1 MELDE
6 IISEVKKHITEKR
19 YVHTEG
25 VAFTAAALAMKFSY
39 ESGYRENDNM
49 EFVDKART
57 AGYLHDN
64 AKCLSDEELL
74 AVCAQN
80 NIPVTECEKKSPY
93 LLHGKVGAFYA
104 KTLYGIDDE
113 DILNA
118 ITYHTTGR
126 PGMSMLEKII
136 FTADYIEPGRTKQAN
151 LDYIRYLAFT
161 DIDRCV
167 LKILSDT
174 LDYLEEKHKSID
186 DMTVKTLE
194 YYKNKQEM
202 VQMDKILNTI
212 YNAIDDKKG
221 GNTRILDISAI
232 TTISDYF
239 IVTSG
244 NNYNQVR
251 AIADNVE
258 EELLKKHGMRPE
270 RVEGY
275 NNGEW
280 ILLDYID
287 YVIHVFDRE
296 QRLFYD
302 IERIWSD
309 GKEIEVK

>member
-1 MELDE
+1 
-6 IISEVKKHITEKR
+6 
-19 YVHTEG
+19 
-25 VAFTAAALAMKFSY
+25 
-39 ESGYRENDNM
+39 
-49 EFVDKART
+49 
-57 AGYLHDN
+57 
-64 AKCLSDEELL
+64 
-74 AVCAQN
+74 
-80 NIPVTECEKKSPY
+80 
-93 LLHGKVGAFYA
+93 
-104 KTLYGIDDE
+104 
-113 DILNA
+113 
-118 ITYHTTGR
+118 
-126 PGMSMLEKII
+126 
-136 FTADYIEPGRTKQAN
+136 
-151 LDYIRYLAFT
+151 
-161 DIDRCV
+161 
-167 LKILSDT
+167 
-174 LDYLEEKHKSID
+174 
-186 DMTVKTLE
+186 
-194 YYKNKQEM
+194 
-202 VQMDKILNTI
+202 MDKILNTI

>member
-1 MELDE
+1 
-6 IISEVKKHITEKR
+6 
-19 YVHTEG
+19 
-25 VAFTAAALAMKFSY
+25 
-39 ESGYRENDNM
+39 
-49 EFVDKART
+49 
-57 AGYLHDN
+57 
-64 AKCLSDEELL
+64 
-74 AVCAQN
+74 
-80 NIPVTECEKKSPY
+80 
-93 LLHGKVGAFYA
+93 
-104 KTLYGIDDE
+104 
-113 DILNA
+113 
-118 ITYHTTGR
+118 
-126 PGMSMLEKII
+126 
-136 FTADYIEPGRTKQAN
+136 
-151 LDYIRYLAFT
+151 
-161 DIDRCV
+161 
-167 LKILSDT
+167 
-174 LDYLEEKHKSID
+174 
-186 DMTVKTLE
+186 
-194 YYKNKQEM
+194 
-202 VQMDKILNTI
+202 MDKILNTI

-239 IVTSG
+239 IITSG

-287 YVIHVFDRE
+287 YVIHVFERE

>member
-1 MELDE
+1 
-6 IISEVKKHITEKR
+6 
-19 YVHTEG
+19 
-25 VAFTAAALAMKFSY
+25 
-39 ESGYRENDNM
+39 
-49 EFVDKART
+49 
-57 AGYLHDN
+57 
-64 AKCLSDEELL
+64 
-74 AVCAQN
+74 
-80 NIPVTECEKKSPY
+80 
-93 LLHGKVGAFYA
+93 
-104 KTLYGIDDE
+104 
-113 DILNA
+113 
-118 ITYHTTGR
+118 
-126 PGMSMLEKII
+126 
-136 FTADYIEPGRTKQAN
+136 
-151 LDYIRYLAFT
+151 
-161 DIDRCV
+161 
-167 LKILSDT
+167 
-174 LDYLEEKHKSID
+174 
-186 DMTVKTLE
+186 
-194 YYKNKQEM
+194 
-202 VQMDKILNTI
+202 MDKILNTI

-221 GNTRILDISAI
+221 VNTRILDISAI

-258 EELLKKHGMRPE
+258 EELLKKHGMRPQ

>member
-1 MELDE
+1 
-6 IISEVKKHITEKR
+6 
-19 YVHTEG
+19 
-25 VAFTAAALAMKFSY
+25 
-39 ESGYRENDNM
+39 
-49 EFVDKART
+49 
-57 AGYLHDN
+57 
-64 AKCLSDEELL
+64 
-74 AVCAQN
+74 
-80 NIPVTECEKKSPY
+80 
-93 LLHGKVGAFYA
+93 
-104 KTLYGIDDE
+104 
-113 DILNA
+113 
-118 ITYHTTGR
+118 
-126 PGMSMLEKII
+126 
-136 FTADYIEPGRTKQAN
+136 
-151 LDYIRYLAFT
+151 
-161 DIDRCV
+161 
-167 LKILSDT
+167 
-174 LDYLEEKHKSID
+174 
-186 DMTVKTLE
+186 
-194 YYKNKQEM
+194 
-202 VQMDKILNTI
+202 MDKILNTI

-221 GNTRILDISAI
+221 VNTRILDISAI

-302 IERIWSD
+302 IETIWSD

>member
-1 MELDE
+1 M
-6 IISEVKKHITEKR
+6 
-19 YVHTEG
+19 Y
-25 VAFTAAALAMKFSY
+25 
-39 ESGYRENDNM
+39 
-49 EFVDKART
+49 
-57 AGYLHDN
+57 
-64 AKCLSDEELL
+64 
-74 AVCAQN
+74 
-80 NIPVTECEKKSPY
+80 
-93 LLHGKVGAFYA
+93 
-104 KTLYGIDDE
+104 
-113 DILNA
+113 
-118 ITYHTTGR
+118 
-126 PGMSMLEKII
+126 
-136 FTADYIEPGRTKQAN
+136 
-151 LDYIRYLAFT
+151 
-161 DIDRCV
+161 
-167 LKILSDT
+167 
-174 LDYLEEKHKSID
+174 
-186 DMTVKTLE
+186 
-194 YYKNKQEM
+194 
-202 VQMDKILNTI
+202 KILNTI

>member
-1 MELDE
+1 
-6 IISEVKKHITEKR
+6 
-19 YVHTEG
+19 
-25 VAFTAAALAMKFSY
+25 
-39 ESGYRENDNM
+39 
-49 EFVDKART
+49 
-57 AGYLHDN
+57 
-64 AKCLSDEELL
+64 
-74 AVCAQN
+74 
-80 NIPVTECEKKSPY
+80 
-93 LLHGKVGAFYA
+93 
-104 KTLYGIDDE
+104 
-113 DILNA
+113 
-118 ITYHTTGR
+118 
-126 PGMSMLEKII
+126 
-136 FTADYIEPGRTKQAN
+136 
-151 LDYIRYLAFT
+151 
-161 DIDRCV
+161 
-167 LKILSDT
+167 
-174 LDYLEEKHKSID
+174 
-186 DMTVKTLE
+186 
-194 YYKNKQEM
+194 
-202 VQMDKILNTI
+202 MDKILSTI

>member
-1 MELDE
+1 
-6 IISEVKKHITEKR
+6 
-19 YVHTEG
+19 
-25 VAFTAAALAMKFSY
+25 
-39 ESGYRENDNM
+39 
-49 EFVDKART
+49 
-57 AGYLHDN
+57 
-64 AKCLSDEELL
+64 
-74 AVCAQN
+74 
-80 NIPVTECEKKSPY
+80 
-93 LLHGKVGAFYA
+93 
-104 KTLYGIDDE
+104 
-113 DILNA
+113 
-118 ITYHTTGR
+118 
-126 PGMSMLEKII
+126 
-136 FTADYIEPGRTKQAN
+136 
-151 LDYIRYLAFT
+151 
-161 DIDRCV
+161 
-167 LKILSDT
+167 
-174 LDYLEEKHKSID
+174 
-186 DMTVKTLE
+186 
-194 YYKNKQEM
+194 
-202 VQMDKILNTI
+202 MDKILNTI

-239 IVTSG
+239 IVTYG

>member
-1 MELDE
+1 
-6 IISEVKKHITEKR
+6 
-19 YVHTEG
+19 
-25 VAFTAAALAMKFSY
+25 
-39 ESGYRENDNM
+39 
-49 EFVDKART
+49 
-57 AGYLHDN
+57 
-64 AKCLSDEELL
+64 
-74 AVCAQN
+74 
-80 NIPVTECEKKSPY
+80 
-93 LLHGKVGAFYA
+93 
-104 KTLYGIDDE
+104 
-113 DILNA
+113 
-118 ITYHTTGR
+118 
-126 PGMSMLEKII
+126 
-136 FTADYIEPGRTKQAN
+136 
-151 LDYIRYLAFT
+151 
-161 DIDRCV
+161 
-167 LKILSDT
+167 
-174 LDYLEEKHKSID
+174 
-186 DMTVKTLE
+186 
-194 YYKNKQEM
+194 
-202 VQMDKILNTI
+202 MDKILNTI
-212 YNAIDDKKG
+212 YNAIDDIKG
-221 GNTRILDISAI
+221 VNTRILDISAI

>member
-1 MELDE
+1 
-6 IISEVKKHITEKR
+6 
-19 YVHTEG
+19 
-25 VAFTAAALAMKFSY
+25 
-39 ESGYRENDNM
+39 
-49 EFVDKART
+49 
-57 AGYLHDN
+57 
-64 AKCLSDEELL
+64 
-74 AVCAQN
+74 
-80 NIPVTECEKKSPY
+80 
-93 LLHGKVGAFYA
+93 
-104 KTLYGIDDE
+104 
-113 DILNA
+113 
-118 ITYHTTGR
+118 
-126 PGMSMLEKII
+126 
-136 FTADYIEPGRTKQAN
+136 
-151 LDYIRYLAFT
+151 
-161 DIDRCV
+161 
-167 LKILSDT
+167 
-174 LDYLEEKHKSID
+174 
-186 DMTVKTLE
+186 
-194 YYKNKQEM
+194 
-202 VQMDKILNTI
+202 MDKILNTI

-221 GNTRILDISAI
+221 VNTRILDISAI
-232 TTISDYF
+232 TTTSDYF

>member
-1 MELDE
+1 
-6 IISEVKKHITEKR
+6 
-19 YVHTEG
+19 
-25 VAFTAAALAMKFSY
+25 
-39 ESGYRENDNM
+39 
-49 EFVDKART
+49 
-57 AGYLHDN
+57 
-64 AKCLSDEELL
+64 
-74 AVCAQN
+74 
-80 NIPVTECEKKSPY
+80 
-93 LLHGKVGAFYA
+93 
-104 KTLYGIDDE
+104 
-113 DILNA
+113 
-118 ITYHTTGR
+118 
-126 PGMSMLEKII
+126 
-136 FTADYIEPGRTKQAN
+136 
-151 LDYIRYLAFT
+151 
-161 DIDRCV
+161 
-167 LKILSDT
+167 
-174 LDYLEEKHKSID
+174 
-186 DMTVKTLE
+186 
-194 YYKNKQEM
+194 
-202 VQMDKILNTI
+202 MDKILNSI

-221 GNTRILDISAI
+221 VNTRILDISAI

-239 IVTSG
+239 IITSG

>member
-1 MELDE
+1 
-6 IISEVKKHITEKR
+6 
-19 YVHTEG
+19 
-25 VAFTAAALAMKFSY
+25 
-39 ESGYRENDNM
+39 
-49 EFVDKART
+49 
-57 AGYLHDN
+57 
-64 AKCLSDEELL
+64 
-74 AVCAQN
+74 
-80 NIPVTECEKKSPY
+80 
-93 LLHGKVGAFYA
+93 
-104 KTLYGIDDE
+104 
-113 DILNA
+113 
-118 ITYHTTGR
+118 
-126 PGMSMLEKII
+126 
-136 FTADYIEPGRTKQAN
+136 
-151 LDYIRYLAFT
+151 
-161 DIDRCV
+161 
-167 LKILSDT
+167 
-174 LDYLEEKHKSID
+174 
-186 DMTVKTLE
+186 
-194 YYKNKQEM
+194 
-202 VQMDKILNTI
+202 MDKILNTI

-258 EELLKKHGMRPE
+258 EELLKKHGMRSE

>member
-1 MELDE
+1 
-6 IISEVKKHITEKR
+6 
-19 YVHTEG
+19 
-25 VAFTAAALAMKFSY
+25 
-39 ESGYRENDNM
+39 
-49 EFVDKART
+49 
-57 AGYLHDN
+57 
-64 AKCLSDEELL
+64 
-74 AVCAQN
+74 
-80 NIPVTECEKKSPY
+80 
-93 LLHGKVGAFYA
+93 
-104 KTLYGIDDE
+104 
-113 DILNA
+113 
-118 ITYHTTGR
+118 
-126 PGMSMLEKII
+126 
-136 FTADYIEPGRTKQAN
+136 
-151 LDYIRYLAFT
+151 
-161 DIDRCV
+161 
-167 LKILSDT
+167 
-174 LDYLEEKHKSID
+174 
-186 DMTVKTLE
+186 
-194 YYKNKQEM
+194 
-202 VQMDKILNTI
+202 MDKILNTI

-232 TTISDYF
+232 TPISDYF

>member
-1 MELDE
+1 
-6 IISEVKKHITEKR
+6 
-19 YVHTEG
+19 
-25 VAFTAAALAMKFSY
+25 
-39 ESGYRENDNM
+39 
-49 EFVDKART
+49 
-57 AGYLHDN
+57 
-64 AKCLSDEELL
+64 
-74 AVCAQN
+74 
-80 NIPVTECEKKSPY
+80 
-93 LLHGKVGAFYA
+93 
-104 KTLYGIDDE
+104 
-113 DILNA
+113 
-118 ITYHTTGR
+118 
-126 PGMSMLEKII
+126 
-136 FTADYIEPGRTKQAN
+136 
-151 LDYIRYLAFT
+151 
-161 DIDRCV
+161 
-167 LKILSDT
+167 
-174 LDYLEEKHKSID
+174 
-186 DMTVKTLE
+186 
-194 YYKNKQEM
+194 
-202 VQMDKILNTI
+202 MDKILNTI

-232 TTISDYF
+232 TIISDYF

>member
-1 MELDE
+1 
-6 IISEVKKHITEKR
+6 
-19 YVHTEG
+19 
-25 VAFTAAALAMKFSY
+25 
-39 ESGYRENDNM
+39 
-49 EFVDKART
+49 
-57 AGYLHDN
+57 
-64 AKCLSDEELL
+64 
-74 AVCAQN
+74 
-80 NIPVTECEKKSPY
+80 
-93 LLHGKVGAFYA
+93 
-104 KTLYGIDDE
+104 
-113 DILNA
+113 
-118 ITYHTTGR
+118 
-126 PGMSMLEKII
+126 
-136 FTADYIEPGRTKQAN
+136 
-151 LDYIRYLAFT
+151 
-161 DIDRCV
+161 
-167 LKILSDT
+167 
-174 LDYLEEKHKSID
+174 
-186 DMTVKTLE
+186 
-194 YYKNKQEM
+194 
-202 VQMDKILNTI
+202 MDKILNTI

-221 GNTRILDISAI
+221 GNTRILDISEI

-244 NNYNQVR
+244 NNFNQVK

>member
-1 MELDE
+1 
-6 IISEVKKHITEKR
+6 
-19 YVHTEG
+19 
-25 VAFTAAALAMKFSY
+25 
-39 ESGYRENDNM
+39 
-49 EFVDKART
+49 
-57 AGYLHDN
+57 
-64 AKCLSDEELL
+64 
-74 AVCAQN
+74 
-80 NIPVTECEKKSPY
+80 
-93 LLHGKVGAFYA
+93 
-104 KTLYGIDDE
+104 
-113 DILNA
+113 
-118 ITYHTTGR
+118 
-126 PGMSMLEKII
+126 
-136 FTADYIEPGRTKQAN
+136 
-151 LDYIRYLAFT
+151 
-161 DIDRCV
+161 
-167 LKILSDT
+167 
-174 LDYLEEKHKSID
+174 
-186 DMTVKTLE
+186 
-194 YYKNKQEM
+194 
-202 VQMDKILNTI
+202 MDKILNTI

-258 EELLKKHGMRPE
+258 EELLKNHGMRPE

>member
-1 MELDE
+1 
-6 IISEVKKHITEKR
+6 
-19 YVHTEG
+19 
-25 VAFTAAALAMKFSY
+25 
-39 ESGYRENDNM
+39 
-49 EFVDKART
+49 
-57 AGYLHDN
+57 
-64 AKCLSDEELL
+64 
-74 AVCAQN
+74 
-80 NIPVTECEKKSPY
+80 
-93 LLHGKVGAFYA
+93 
-104 KTLYGIDDE
+104 
-113 DILNA
+113 
-118 ITYHTTGR
+118 
-126 PGMSMLEKII
+126 
-136 FTADYIEPGRTKQAN
+136 
-151 LDYIRYLAFT
+151 
-161 DIDRCV
+161 
-167 LKILSDT
+167 
-174 LDYLEEKHKSID
+174 
-186 DMTVKTLE
+186 
-194 YYKNKQEM
+194 
-202 VQMDKILNTI
+202 MDKILNTI

-239 IVTSG
+239 IATSG

>member
-1 MELDE
+1 
-6 IISEVKKHITEKR
+6 
-19 YVHTEG
+19 
-25 VAFTAAALAMKFSY
+25 
-39 ESGYRENDNM
+39 
-49 EFVDKART
+49 
-57 AGYLHDN
+57 
-64 AKCLSDEELL
+64 
-74 AVCAQN
+74 
-80 NIPVTECEKKSPY
+80 
-93 LLHGKVGAFYA
+93 
-104 KTLYGIDDE
+104 
-113 DILNA
+113 
-118 ITYHTTGR
+118 
-126 PGMSMLEKII
+126 
-136 FTADYIEPGRTKQAN
+136 
-151 LDYIRYLAFT
+151 
-161 DIDRCV
+161 
-167 LKILSDT
+167 
-174 LDYLEEKHKSID
+174 
-186 DMTVKTLE
+186 
-194 YYKNKQEM
+194 
-202 VQMDKILNTI
+202 MDKILNTI

-244 NNYNQVR
+244 NNYNQVK

>member
-1 MELDE
+1 
-6 IISEVKKHITEKR
+6 
-19 YVHTEG
+19 
-25 VAFTAAALAMKFSY
+25 
-39 ESGYRENDNM
+39 
-49 EFVDKART
+49 
-57 AGYLHDN
+57 
-64 AKCLSDEELL
+64 
-74 AVCAQN
+74 
-80 NIPVTECEKKSPY
+80 
-93 LLHGKVGAFYA
+93 
-104 KTLYGIDDE
+104 
-113 DILNA
+113 
-118 ITYHTTGR
+118 
-126 PGMSMLEKII
+126 
-136 FTADYIEPGRTKQAN
+136 
-151 LDYIRYLAFT
+151 
-161 DIDRCV
+161 
-167 LKILSDT
+167 
-174 LDYLEEKHKSID
+174 
-186 DMTVKTLE
+186 
-194 YYKNKQEM
+194 
-202 VQMDKILNTI
+202 MDKILNTI

-258 EELLKKHGMRPE
+258 EELLKKHGMRTE

>member
-1 MELDE
+1 
-6 IISEVKKHITEKR
+6 
-19 YVHTEG
+19 
-25 VAFTAAALAMKFSY
+25 
-39 ESGYRENDNM
+39 
-49 EFVDKART
+49 
-57 AGYLHDN
+57 
-64 AKCLSDEELL
+64 
-74 AVCAQN
+74 
-80 NIPVTECEKKSPY
+80 
-93 LLHGKVGAFYA
+93 
-104 KTLYGIDDE
+104 
-113 DILNA
+113 
-118 ITYHTTGR
+118 
-126 PGMSMLEKII
+126 
-136 FTADYIEPGRTKQAN
+136 
-151 LDYIRYLAFT
+151 
-161 DIDRCV
+161 
-167 LKILSDT
+167 
-174 LDYLEEKHKSID
+174 
-186 DMTVKTLE
+186 
-194 YYKNKQEM
+194 
-202 VQMDKILNTI
+202 MDKILNTI

-239 IVTSG
+239 IITSG

>member
-1 MELDE
+1 
-6 IISEVKKHITEKR
+6 
-19 YVHTEG
+19 
-25 VAFTAAALAMKFSY
+25 
-39 ESGYRENDNM
+39 
-49 EFVDKART
+49 
-57 AGYLHDN
+57 
-64 AKCLSDEELL
+64 
-74 AVCAQN
+74 
-80 NIPVTECEKKSPY
+80 
-93 LLHGKVGAFYA
+93 
-104 KTLYGIDDE
+104 
-113 DILNA
+113 
-118 ITYHTTGR
+118 
-126 PGMSMLEKII
+126 
-136 FTADYIEPGRTKQAN
+136 
-151 LDYIRYLAFT
+151 
-161 DIDRCV
+161 
-167 LKILSDT
+167 
-174 LDYLEEKHKSID
+174 
-186 DMTVKTLE
+186 
-194 YYKNKQEM
+194 
-202 VQMDKILNTI
+202 MDKILNTI

-221 GNTRILDISAI
+221 GNTRILDISEI

-244 NNYNQVR
+244 NNYNQVK

>member
-1 MELDE
+1 
-6 IISEVKKHITEKR
+6 
-19 YVHTEG
+19 
-25 VAFTAAALAMKFSY
+25 
-39 ESGYRENDNM
+39 
-49 EFVDKART
+49 
-57 AGYLHDN
+57 
-64 AKCLSDEELL
+64 
-74 AVCAQN
+74 
-80 NIPVTECEKKSPY
+80 
-93 LLHGKVGAFYA
+93 
-104 KTLYGIDDE
+104 
-113 DILNA
+113 
-118 ITYHTTGR
+118 
-126 PGMSMLEKII
+126 
-136 FTADYIEPGRTKQAN
+136 
-151 LDYIRYLAFT
+151 
-161 DIDRCV
+161 
-167 LKILSDT
+167 
-174 LDYLEEKHKSID
+174 
-186 DMTVKTLE
+186 
-194 YYKNKQEM
+194 
-202 VQMDKILNTI
+202 MDKILNTI

-232 TTISDYF
+232 TTISDFF
-239 IVTSG
+239 IITSG

>member
-1 MELDE
+1 
-6 IISEVKKHITEKR
+6 
-19 YVHTEG
+19 
-25 VAFTAAALAMKFSY
+25 
-39 ESGYRENDNM
+39 
-49 EFVDKART
+49 
-57 AGYLHDN
+57 
-64 AKCLSDEELL
+64 
-74 AVCAQN
+74 
-80 NIPVTECEKKSPY
+80 
-93 LLHGKVGAFYA
+93 
-104 KTLYGIDDE
+104 
-113 DILNA
+113 
-118 ITYHTTGR
+118 
-126 PGMSMLEKII
+126 
-136 FTADYIEPGRTKQAN
+136 
-151 LDYIRYLAFT
+151 
-161 DIDRCV
+161 
-167 LKILSDT
+167 
-174 LDYLEEKHKSID
+174 
-186 DMTVKTLE
+186 
-194 YYKNKQEM
+194 
-202 VQMDKILNTI
+202 MDKILNTI
-212 YNAIDDKKG
+212 YNTIDDKKG

-239 IVTSG
+239 IITSG

>member
-1 MELDE
+1 
-6 IISEVKKHITEKR
+6 
-19 YVHTEG
+19 
-25 VAFTAAALAMKFSY
+25 
-39 ESGYRENDNM
+39 
-49 EFVDKART
+49 
-57 AGYLHDN
+57 
-64 AKCLSDEELL
+64 
-74 AVCAQN
+74 
-80 NIPVTECEKKSPY
+80 
-93 LLHGKVGAFYA
+93 
-104 KTLYGIDDE
+104 
-113 DILNA
+113 
-118 ITYHTTGR
+118 
-126 PGMSMLEKII
+126 
-136 FTADYIEPGRTKQAN
+136 
-151 LDYIRYLAFT
+151 
-161 DIDRCV
+161 
-167 LKILSDT
+167 
-174 LDYLEEKHKSID
+174 
-186 DMTVKTLE
+186 
-194 YYKNKQEM
+194 
-202 VQMDKILNTI
+202 MDKILNTI

-232 TTISDYF
+232 TTILDYF
-239 IVTSG
+239 IITSG

>member
-1 MELDE
+1 
-6 IISEVKKHITEKR
+6 
-19 YVHTEG
+19 
-25 VAFTAAALAMKFSY
+25 
-39 ESGYRENDNM
+39 
-49 EFVDKART
+49 
-57 AGYLHDN
+57 
-64 AKCLSDEELL
+64 
-74 AVCAQN
+74 
-80 NIPVTECEKKSPY
+80 
-93 LLHGKVGAFYA
+93 
-104 KTLYGIDDE
+104 
-113 DILNA
+113 
-118 ITYHTTGR
+118 
-126 PGMSMLEKII
+126 
-136 FTADYIEPGRTKQAN
+136 
-151 LDYIRYLAFT
+151 
-161 DIDRCV
+161 
-167 LKILSDT
+167 
-174 LDYLEEKHKSID
+174 
-186 DMTVKTLE
+186 
-194 YYKNKQEM
+194 
-202 VQMDKILNTI
+202 MDKILNTI

-309 GKEIEVK
+309 GKEIKVK

>member
-1 MELDE
+1 
-6 IISEVKKHITEKR
+6 
-19 YVHTEG
+19 
-25 VAFTAAALAMKFSY
+25 
-39 ESGYRENDNM
+39 
-49 EFVDKART
+49 
-57 AGYLHDN
+57 
-64 AKCLSDEELL
+64 
-74 AVCAQN
+74 
-80 NIPVTECEKKSPY
+80 
-93 LLHGKVGAFYA
+93 
-104 KTLYGIDDE
+104 
-113 DILNA
+113 
-118 ITYHTTGR
+118 
-126 PGMSMLEKII
+126 
-136 FTADYIEPGRTKQAN
+136 
-151 LDYIRYLAFT
+151 
-161 DIDRCV
+161 
-167 LKILSDT
+167 
-174 LDYLEEKHKSID
+174 
-186 DMTVKTLE
+186 
-194 YYKNKQEM
+194 
-202 VQMDKILNTI
+202 MDKILNTI

-302 IERIWSD
+302 IERI
-309 GKEIEVK
+309 

>member
-1 MELDE
+1 
-6 IISEVKKHITEKR
+6 
-19 YVHTEG
+19 
-25 VAFTAAALAMKFSY
+25 
-39 ESGYRENDNM
+39 
-49 EFVDKART
+49 
-57 AGYLHDN
+57 
-64 AKCLSDEELL
+64 
-74 AVCAQN
+74 
-80 NIPVTECEKKSPY
+80 
-93 LLHGKVGAFYA
+93 
-104 KTLYGIDDE
+104 
-113 DILNA
+113 
-118 ITYHTTGR
+118 
-126 PGMSMLEKII
+126 
-136 FTADYIEPGRTKQAN
+136 
-151 LDYIRYLAFT
+151 
-161 DIDRCV
+161 
-167 LKILSDT
+167 
-174 LDYLEEKHKSID
+174 
-186 DMTVKTLE
+186 
-194 YYKNKQEM
+194 
-202 VQMDKILNTI
+202 MDKILNTI
-212 YNAIDDKKG
+212 YNALDDKKG

>member
-1 MELDE
+1 
-6 IISEVKKHITEKR
+6 
-19 YVHTEG
+19 
-25 VAFTAAALAMKFSY
+25 
-39 ESGYRENDNM
+39 
-49 EFVDKART
+49 
-57 AGYLHDN
+57 
-64 AKCLSDEELL
+64 
-74 AVCAQN
+74 
-80 NIPVTECEKKSPY
+80 
-93 LLHGKVGAFYA
+93 
-104 KTLYGIDDE
+104 
-113 DILNA
+113 
-118 ITYHTTGR
+118 
-126 PGMSMLEKII
+126 
-136 FTADYIEPGRTKQAN
+136 
-151 LDYIRYLAFT
+151 
-161 DIDRCV
+161 
-167 LKILSDT
+167 
-174 LDYLEEKHKSID
+174 
-186 DMTVKTLE
+186 
-194 YYKNKQEM
+194 
-202 VQMDKILNTI
+202 MDKILNII

-221 GNTRILDISAI
+221 VNTRILDISAI

>member
-1 MELDE
+1 
-6 IISEVKKHITEKR
+6 
-19 YVHTEG
+19 
-25 VAFTAAALAMKFSY
+25 
-39 ESGYRENDNM
+39 
-49 EFVDKART
+49 
-57 AGYLHDN
+57 
-64 AKCLSDEELL
+64 
-74 AVCAQN
+74 
-80 NIPVTECEKKSPY
+80 
-93 LLHGKVGAFYA
+93 
-104 KTLYGIDDE
+104 
-113 DILNA
+113 
-118 ITYHTTGR
+118 
-126 PGMSMLEKII
+126 
-136 FTADYIEPGRTKQAN
+136 
-151 LDYIRYLAFT
+151 
-161 DIDRCV
+161 
-167 LKILSDT
+167 
-174 LDYLEEKHKSID
+174 
-186 DMTVKTLE
+186 
-194 YYKNKQEM
+194 
-202 VQMDKILNTI
+202 MDKILNTI

-221 GNTRILDISAI
+221 ENTRILDISAI

-258 EELLKKHGMRPE
+258 EELLKKQGMRPE

>member
-1 MELDE
+1 
-6 IISEVKKHITEKR
+6 
-19 YVHTEG
+19 
-25 VAFTAAALAMKFSY
+25 
-39 ESGYRENDNM
+39 
-49 EFVDKART
+49 
-57 AGYLHDN
+57 
-64 AKCLSDEELL
+64 
-74 AVCAQN
+74 
-80 NIPVTECEKKSPY
+80 
-93 LLHGKVGAFYA
+93 
-104 KTLYGIDDE
+104 
-113 DILNA
+113 
-118 ITYHTTGR
+118 
-126 PGMSMLEKII
+126 
-136 FTADYIEPGRTKQAN
+136 
-151 LDYIRYLAFT
+151 
-161 DIDRCV
+161 
-167 LKILSDT
+167 
-174 LDYLEEKHKSID
+174 
-186 DMTVKTLE
+186 
-194 YYKNKQEM
+194 
-202 VQMDKILNTI
+202 MDKILNTI

-258 EELLKKHGMRPE
+258 EELLKKHGMRPV

>member
-1 MELDE
+1 
-6 IISEVKKHITEKR
+6 
-19 YVHTEG
+19 
-25 VAFTAAALAMKFSY
+25 
-39 ESGYRENDNM
+39 
-49 EFVDKART
+49 
-57 AGYLHDN
+57 
-64 AKCLSDEELL
+64 
-74 AVCAQN
+74 
-80 NIPVTECEKKSPY
+80 
-93 LLHGKVGAFYA
+93 
-104 KTLYGIDDE
+104 
-113 DILNA
+113 
-118 ITYHTTGR
+118 
-126 PGMSMLEKII
+126 
-136 FTADYIEPGRTKQAN
+136 
-151 LDYIRYLAFT
+151 
-161 DIDRCV
+161 
-167 LKILSDT
+167 
-174 LDYLEEKHKSID
+174 
-186 DMTVKTLE
+186 
-194 YYKNKQEM
+194 
-202 VQMDKILNTI
+202 MDKILNTI

-221 GNTRILDISAI
+221 VNTRILDISAI

-251 AIADNVE
+251 AIVDNVE